1 MRKVEGSK
9 ACPVR
14 LFPSTLDA
22 VADVLRPMGVGAKG
36 ERHAGAGEALK

>member
-14 LFPSTLDA
+14 LFPSALDA
-22 VADVLRPMGVGAKG
+22 VADVLRPMGIGAKG
-36 ERHAGAGEALK
+36 ERHAGAGEAFK